1 MAKKDIKSV
10 ITGDI
15 VNSTKVEDNQ
25 YTKLIESLKA
35 SFSCISKLHTDKSTE
50 IVFDI
55 FRGDGFQGIIP
66 NPSTALHASLII
78 RSSLRKAQPSD
89 SSINWDARTAIGIGT
104 IDYLPEE
111 ASEGTGEA
119 YQYSGTSLDQMKT
132 NQRLAIV
139 TPWAVVNNEME
150 AQTALLDAVIAKWS
164 PSQAEIVLEL
174 LKGKSRKT
182 ISTEFDISQAA
193 VHYRIKGS
201 GWSAIKK
208 FLQRYK
214 NIINQNIAP

>member
-25 YTKLIESLKA
+25 YAKLIECLKT
-35 SFSCISKLHTDKSTE
+35 SFSRIAELHSNKSSE
-50 IVFDI
+50 IIFDI
-55 FRGDGFQGIIP
+55 FRGDGFQGLIP
-66 NPSTALHASLII
+66 NPVAALHASLII

-89 SSINWDARTAIGIGT
+89 SSFNWDARTAIGIGT
-104 IDYLPEE
+104 IDYLPDN
-111 ASEGTGEA
+111 ASEGIGKA
-119 YQYSGTSLDQMKT
+119 YRHSGTSLDQMKT
-132 NQRLAIV
+132 SQRLAII
-139 TPWAVVNNEME
+139 TPWGVVNNEME
-150 AQTALLDAVIAKWS
+150 SQTALLDAVISKWS

-174 LKGKSRKT
+174 LKGKSRKK

-201 GWSAIKK
+201 GWLAIEK

-214 NIINQNIAP
+214 NIITQQIAP